1 MNKRLFFI
9 ISDTPLD
16 TLEEMV
22 TDAIAQ
28 PDGIKMLAKV
38 ILDATYCDIKDA
50 MNNNGLTIH
59 NSRIKAIPIPPEIN
73 RIWSE
78 QEKISPIFPE
88 I

>member
-1 MNKRLFFI
+1 MNEPLPFI

-22 TDAIAQ
+22 SDAIAQ
-28 PDGIKMLAKV
+28 PDGIKMLAKL
-38 ILDATYCDIKDA
+38 ILDATYCDIDDA
-50 MNNNGLTIH
+50 MNKSGVAIL